1 MNEQLTIIARVRAK
15 PGKEARLL
23 REMKGLLA
31 PTRAEAG
38 CLSYDLHQ
46 SQSDPTLF
54 ALYENWVSQE
64 ALDAHFQTPYLQA
77 MFKLVPELVEGPL
90 DITKWTI
97 VK

>member
-1 MNEQLTIIARVRAK
+1 MSEPLTVIARVRAK
-15 PGKEARLL
+15 AGQESRLRHEL
-23 REMKGLLA
+23 QRLLA

-38 CLSYDLHQ
+38 CIDYELHQ
-46 SQSDPTLF
+46 SQTDPAVF
-54 ALYENWVSQE
+54 ALYENWTSQA

-77 MFKLVPELVEGPL
+77 FFKLLPELADGQP